1 MNKNQENYFR
11 NNNKKQ
17 KNFNYKQNK
26 IKQLFKIKKMKQIK
40 KFNKLNNKMNNNN
53 LLKIS
58 QNKMLNHQ
66 RIQFREVEN
75 KLKNQQ
81 NKEMHFLQK
90 VENWLKNNKN
100 QKYNNNKSQNNQNK
114 MKMKKKKIINLY
126 FTQANHI
133 NVSHN
138 ISSKSFSKYDC
149 QINQTLIF
157 EIKCI

>member
-1 MNKNQENYFR
+1 
-11 NNNKKQ
+11 
-17 KNFNYKQNK
+17 
-26 IKQLFKIKKMKQIK
+26 MKQIK

-114 MKMKKKKIINLY
+114 MKMKKKKIINL
-126 FTQANHI
+126 FH
-133 NVSHN
+133 V
-138 ISSKSFSKYDC
+138 K
-149 QINQTLIF
+149 IF
-157 EIKCI
+157 LAS